1 MHEIADQNP
10 KLVVHSSEIA
20 DHSPEI
26 ADHSPEIADQNPK
39 LVVHNLEI
47 VARTLTTMMVASR
60 QPEAGHKQLVVA
72 KR

>member
-1 MHEIADQNP
+1 MHEIVDHSPEIADQNP

-20 DHSPEI
+20 DY
-26 ADHSPEIADQNPK
+26 SPEIADQNPK

>member
-1 MHEIADQNP
+1 MHEI
-10 KLVVHSSEIA
+10 V
-20 DHSPEI
+20 
-26 ADHSPEIADQNPK
+26 DHSPEIADQNPK